1 MNIKLLVL
9 VVAVVLSCITV
20 EANVIEADEKIV
32 QHLLDTSDVFYLEFY
47 SPSCGMYSSHAI
59 YSLRNVFY

>member
-1 MNIKLLVL
+1 MNIRLFLLIA
-9 VVAVVLSCITV
+9 AVIFSIITV

-47 SPSCGMYSSHAI
+47 SPSCGKYFS
-59 YSLRNVFY
+59 NVD

>member
-1 MNIKLLVL
+1 
-9 VVAVVLSCITV
+9 LSCITV